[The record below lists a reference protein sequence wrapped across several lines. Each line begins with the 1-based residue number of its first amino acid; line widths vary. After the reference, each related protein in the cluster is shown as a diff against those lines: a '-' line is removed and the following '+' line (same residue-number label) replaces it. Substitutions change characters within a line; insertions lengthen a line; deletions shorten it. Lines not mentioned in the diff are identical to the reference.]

1 MDRNDHTK
9 VDLDNARLIPTPDLS
24 RVRNLAY
31 SDVQKDAIQYSIGE
45 IEIMVFDD
53 KELQSAHN
61 EVALLLAAVT
71 TREWNES

>member
-1 MDRNDHTK
+1 M
-9 VDLDNARLIPTPDLS
+9 IPTSDLS
-24 RVRNLAY
+24 RVRNLVP

-61 EVALLLAAVT
+61 EVALLLTIVT
-71 TREWNES
+71 DREWSGS

>member
-1 MDRNDHTK
+1 MT
-9 VDLDNARLIPTPDLS
+9 PTSDLS
-24 RVRNLAY
+24 RVRNLVP

-61 EVALLLAAVT
+61 EVALLLTIVT
-71 TREWNES
+71 DREWSGS

>member
-1 MDRNDHTK
+1 M
-9 VDLDNARLIPTPDLS
+9 DLDNARLIPTSDLS
-24 RVRNLAY
+24 RVRNLVP

-61 EVALLLAAVT
+61 EVALLLTIVT
-71 TREWNES
+71 DREWIGS

>member
-1 MDRNDHTK
+1 M
-9 VDLDNARLIPTPDLS
+9 IPTSDLS
-24 RVRNLAY
+24 RVRNLVP

-61 EVALLLAAVT
+61 EVASLLTIVT
-71 TREWNES
+71 DREWSGS

>member
-1 MDRNDHTK
+1 M
-9 VDLDNARLIPTPDLS
+9 DLDTARLIPTSDLS
-24 RVRNLAY
+24 RVRNLVP

-61 EVALLLAAVT
+61 EVALLLTIVT
-71 TREWNES
+71 DREWSGS

>member
-1 MDRNDHTK
+1 MGRNDHTK
-9 VDLDNARLIPTPDLS
+9 VDLDNARLIPTSDLS
-24 RVRNLAY
+24 RVRNLVP

-61 EVALLLAAVT
+61 EVALLFTIVT
-71 TREWNES
+71 DREWSGS

>member
-1 MDRNDHTK
+1 MGRNDHTK

-24 RVRNLAY
+24 RVRNLVP

-45 IEIMVFDD
+45 IEIMVFDG

-61 EVALLLAAVT
+61 EVALLLTIVT
-71 TREWNES
+71 DREWSGS

>member
-1 MDRNDHTK
+1 M
-9 VDLDNARLIPTPDLS
+9 DLDNARLIPTSDLS
-24 RVRNLAY
+24 RVRNLVP

-61 EVALLLAAVT
+61 EVALLLTIVT
-71 TREWNES
+71 DREWSGS

>member
-1 MDRNDHTK
+1 M
-9 VDLDNARLIPTPDLS
+9 DLDNARLIPTPDLS
-24 RVRNLAY
+24 SVRNIVP

-61 EVALLLAAVT
+61 EVALLLTTVT
-71 TREWNES
+71 DREWSGS

>member
-1 MDRNDHTK
+1 MGRNDHTK

-24 RVRNLAY
+24 RVRNLVL

-61 EVALLLAAVT
+61 EVALLLTIVT
-71 TREWNES
+71 DREWSGS

>member
-61 EVALLLAAVT
+61 EVALLLAVVT

>member
-1 MDRNDHTK
+1 M
-9 VDLDNARLIPTPDLS
+9 IPTSDLS
-24 RVRNLAY
+24 HVRNLVP

-61 EVALLLAAVT
+61 EVALLLTIVT
-71 TREWNES
+71 DREWSGS